1 MLARGR
7 DRGRAGR
14 PLPRCGRI
22 ATVDEAISL
31 LTGREAGARRRDG
44 TFGPST
50 VHRLVD
56 DRLRAYAE
64 GMREF
69 AAHARIAEGRGE

>member
-1 MLARGR
+1 MLHEDVIAAA
-7 DRGRAGR
+7 RAGR
-14 PLPRCGRI
+14 FKVWPV

-31 LTGREAGARRRDG
+31 LTGREAGRRRRDG
-44 TFGPST
+44 TFGSST

-69 AAHARIAEGRGE
+69 AAHARTAEGRGE